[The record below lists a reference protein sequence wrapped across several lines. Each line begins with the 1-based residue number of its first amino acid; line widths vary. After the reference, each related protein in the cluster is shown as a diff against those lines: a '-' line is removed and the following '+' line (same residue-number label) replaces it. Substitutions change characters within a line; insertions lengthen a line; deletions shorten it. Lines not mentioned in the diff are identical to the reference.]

1 MIGQVVLTSGGGGS
15 DSNGGANGN
24 GGSDAAFDGPGV
36 R

>member
-1 MIGQVVLTSGGGGS
+1 MLTSGGGGS